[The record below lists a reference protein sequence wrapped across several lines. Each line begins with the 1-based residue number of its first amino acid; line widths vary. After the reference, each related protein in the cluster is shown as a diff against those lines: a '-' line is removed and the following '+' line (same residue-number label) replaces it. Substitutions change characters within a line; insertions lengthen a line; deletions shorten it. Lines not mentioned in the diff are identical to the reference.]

1 MTSYDNVMSDWEQ
14 KLLTHN
20 NMRWV
25 PVKKKDQTPA
35 HPILPI
41 QDEVNPQGNK
51 EWPSGCTSKKL
62 DMFSQFRGRKMVSLT
77 NLLIWYFVR
86 PIQSPPST
94 PSIVIIT
101 QPKT

>member
-1 MTSYDNVMSDWEQ
+1 MSDCEQ

-20 NMRWV
+20 DMRWV

-41 QDEVNPQGNK
+41 QGEVNPQGNK
-51 EWPSGCTSKKL
+51 ERPSGCTSKKL
-62 DMFSQFRGRKMVSLT
+62 DMFRGKEGKMDSLT

-94 PSIVIIT
+94 PSIIIIT